1 MISLLTEKMNG
12 QSETPQSAQSVTT
25 IPVLSMTTVPPALPE
40 ATVHTPDSE
49 QRLQWIDGEYYGDE
63 EIDCD

>member
-1 MISLLTEKMNG
+1 MVRELVAAYL
-12 QSETPQSAQSVTT
+12 PQCDVR
-25 IPVLSMTTVPPALPE
+25 IEALRTLDLP
-40 ATVHTPDSE
+40 SE